1 VALVIGISPDAD
13 LVTIEN
19 ALKAQNVDASNV
31 KVFGKGSPST
41 DSDDGGESTIDF
53 INVYQAM
60 ETNSRAD
67 DMTKNTGIIEGSGGT
82 GVPGL
87 NTPSPS
93 LGSLLH
99 DEAVR
104 NYLGGNHIPADEV
117 ENFNEAIEDGRP
129 VVMYAADDATGV
141 EAAFKAAGFKNVR
154 SF

>member
-13 LVTIEN
+13 LVAIET
-19 ALKAQNVDASNV
+19 ALTAQNVDASKV

-41 DSDDGGESTIDF
+41 DSDNADSAIDF
-53 INVYQAM
+53 INVYVAM

-99 DEAVR
+99 GEEVR
-104 NYLGGNHIPADEV
+104 NYLGGSTIPADEV